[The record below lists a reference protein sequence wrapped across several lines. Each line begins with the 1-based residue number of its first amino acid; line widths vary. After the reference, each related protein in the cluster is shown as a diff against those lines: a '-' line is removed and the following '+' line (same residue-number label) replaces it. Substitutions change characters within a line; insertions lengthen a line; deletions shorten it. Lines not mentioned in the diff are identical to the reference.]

1 MSRESYV
8 MVGPACVR
16 IDWGAVAAA
25 VGIAVCLAVLHG
37 MGWTDMQDRLH
48 QMDPQAH
55 PTTWEVGHGEDGD

>member
-1 MSRESYV
+1 

-55 PTTWEVGHGEDGD
+55 PTTWEVGHGD